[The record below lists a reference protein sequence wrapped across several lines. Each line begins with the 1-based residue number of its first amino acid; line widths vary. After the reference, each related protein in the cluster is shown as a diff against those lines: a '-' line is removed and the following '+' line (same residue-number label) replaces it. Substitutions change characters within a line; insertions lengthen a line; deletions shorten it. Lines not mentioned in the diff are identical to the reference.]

1 MHFRIV
7 FILLLA
13 ITAGM
18 SSEIRDQRSQE
29 SFWKVYTSALRG
41 EQMAQYQVGV
51 MYERGIG
58 VEQNQAQ
65 SVSWYEKSARQGYI
79 DAQYNLALMYASG
92 RGVEKNLEN
101 AMVWLSKAA
110 KQGDKEA
117 RKLLLEIIDGK
128 HDDAK
133 VAAPVEAM
141 AGNDDALRP
150 IPPSTLVTKDGA
162 QVCTGKGECRRYQ
175 SNMVLTSVS
184 MRGSHYKISGTV
196 TKKGWRSFDEDGW
209 IDAEHVRIR
218 E

>member
-1 MHFRIV
+1 MHFRMM
-7 FILLLA
+7 FTLLLA
-13 ITAGM
+13 VSAGM
-18 SSEIRDQRSQE
+18 SSEIRDPKSQE
-29 SFWKVYTSALRG
+29 SFWKIYTSALRG

-65 SVSWYEKSARQGYI
+65 SVSWYEKSAQQGYT

-110 KQGDKEA
+110 KQGDREA

-133 VAAPVEAM
+133 VSASVEAM
-141 AGNDDALRP
+141 VGNDDTLRP
-150 IPPSTLVTKDGA
+150 ILPATLVTKDGA

-175 SNMVLTSVS
+175 SNLVLTSVS

-196 TKKGWRSFDEDGW
+196 TKKGWHSFDEDGW